1 MASVVVAVTAWWAH
15 ESEVWELVP
24 VGELVRCPSACENCG
39 ALTECEGGEGLVDGQ
54 VHWDI
59 TRRCAVCGACVV
71 VCGRSDVPGD
81 LRERLLTE
89 HGPARLQLLDSSTSV
104 VVLMKVMRAELGLDL
119 IQVKAMV
126 QRVRAGSR

>member
-1 MASVVVAVTAWWAH
+1 MASVVVAV
-15 ESEVWELVP
+15 
-24 VGELVRCPSACENCG
+24 RQPSAG
-39 ALTECEGGEGLVDGQ
+39 GLVDGQ

-81 LRERLLTE
+81 LRERLLAE
-89 HGPARLQLLDSSTSV
+89 HGPARLQLLDSSTSG

-119 IQVKAMV
+119 IRAKATV
-126 QRVRAGSR
+126 QRVRAGTQAGTLTEMEFLAHWLRRAGVQATTERS